1 MDMKAKMTELVT
13 KAMTDKEFSKQLSEN
28 PTKAVESLTGLDLPD
43 EQINKLL
50 TKAKENPDFI
60 KNLKD
65 NPAKALE
72 GITGLDLPDEQV
84 NNAVKGLKDK
94 ILGGNK

>member
-13 KAMTDKEFSKQLSEN
+13 KAMTDKDFAKKISEN
-28 PTKAVESLTGLDLPD
+28 PSKAVEETFGIKLPA
-43 EQINKLL
+43 EQINKLV
-50 TKAKENPDFI
+50 TRAKDNPDFV
-60 KNLKD
+60 KNLKE